1 MRRSATISFLDL
13 RTWNP
18 ALAFVMVA
26 AIGITAAS
34 YQLIFRR
41 GEPMIGNEFQLSK
54 LNTID
59 ARLVSGAAIFGAGW
73 GMMGACPA
81 PALTNLLA
89 TQNYPHNILY
99 FLSFVGGVYLF
110 EVVDGMTKKASI
122 KAD

>member
-1 MRRSATISFLDL
+1 
-13 RTWNP
+13 
-18 ALAFVMVA
+18 MVA
-26 AIGITAAS
+26 AIGISSAS

-41 GEPMIGNEFQLSK
+41 GEPLIGNEFQLSK

-89 TQNYPHNILY
+89 TQSYPHNILY
-99 FLSFVGGVYLF
+99 FLSFVGGMYLF
-110 EVVDGMTKKASI
+110 EVVTKKASI
-122 KAD
+122 KSD